1 MKESKSITLYETH
14 KENEVSIFWSKLG
27 WELINSQE
35 IFNKNSVD
43 LGDSV
48 RTTTTN
54 YVKLTFKRDTEMK
67 DYQKYKALEDKYLS
81 AETALENAKLT
92 ESRNTPKLNVVILGI
107 LTLFWVIPGIIY
119 FVMYKKKVA
128 KYKES
133 GLADASK
140 NAKVHFNAIHAEI
153 MAL

>member
-14 KENEVSIFWSKLG
+14 KENEVSTFWSKLG

-43 LGDSV
+43 LGDKV

-67 DYQKYKALEDKYLS
+67 DYQKFKELENKYLA
-81 AETALENAKLT
+81 AETALENAKQADF
-92 ESRNTPKLNVVILGI
+92 SSTPKLNVVLLGI
-107 LTLFWVIPGIIY
+107 LVLFWVVPGVIY
-119 FVMYKKKVA
+119 FVMHKKKVA

-133 GLADASK
+133 GLAEASK
-140 NAKVHFNAIHAEI
+140 NAKAHLNAVYAEI